1 MYKLTLQNEQ
11 GNSITFNELNGPY
24 TITDIDGLSPAD
36 ANINLTDT
44 ALLDGQR
51 FNSAKVNLRTFDIA
65 FAIEYD
71 AEYNRLQMY
80 DVLHVKRPI
89 TLFYKS
95 DLRDVYI
102 EGYVQKVHVTHFEK
116 KQIATVTIIC
126 PSPFFKNAQ
135 EVINE
140 LTNTIKM
147 FHFPFWGL
155 DPKNIVF
162 GEEQFL
168 TDVTVVNEGE
178 LITGFIVDFYASN
191 NVSNPRIINYVTN
204 EYIGIIYDMVP
215 GDLITINTLAGE
227 KTVTLLRGG
236 SEINLFN
243 YVQDGSTWLQ
253 LEPGENTFVYE
264 VGAGQASNLTV
275 TFRHYD
281 LFEGV

>member
-51 FNSAKVNLRTFDIA
+51 YNSAKVNLRTMDIA

-71 AEYNRLQMY
+71 AELNRLRMY

-155 DPKNIVF
+155 TPKNIVF

-168 TDVTVVNEGE
+168 TNVTVENEGE
-178 LITGFIVDFYASN
+178 LITGFIVEFYASN
-191 NVSNPRIINYVTN
+191 NVSNPRVINYMTN
-204 EYIGIIYDMVP
+204 EYIGILYDMIP

-236 SEINLFN
+236 AEINLFN

-264 VGAGQASNLTV
+264 VGAGSPTNLTV

>member
-51 FNSAKVNLRTFDIA
+51 YNSAKVNLRTMNIA

-71 AEYNRLQMY
+71 AELNRLQMY

-102 EGYVQKVHVTHFEK
+102 EGYVQKVNVTHFEK

-155 DPKNIVF
+155 NSKNIVF

-168 TDVTVVNEGE
+168 TNTTVVNDGE
-178 LITGFIVDFYASN
+178 LITGFIVEFYASN
-191 NVSNPRIINYVTN
+191 NVSNPRVINYMTN
-204 EYIGIIYDMVP
+204 EYIGILYDMIP

-236 SEINLFN
+236 AEINLFN

-264 VGAGQASNLTV
+264 VGAGSPTNLTV